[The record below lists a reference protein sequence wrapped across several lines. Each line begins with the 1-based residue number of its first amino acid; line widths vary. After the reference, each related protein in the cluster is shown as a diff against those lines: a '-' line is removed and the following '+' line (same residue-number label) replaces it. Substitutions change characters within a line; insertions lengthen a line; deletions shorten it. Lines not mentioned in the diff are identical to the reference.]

1 VAAVAAGEGRVSTH
15 DEDILDFDFFD
26 EGATTEAPAR
36 EEPGGRPSGRGPRR
50 PHVRPGGWT
59 PLLRLIGLIAFAI
72 LLVVLVVVWAQGC
85 AGDRKRDAYS
95 DYSGELRPIAQ
106 DSAKI
111 GQDLAELLTTPGLKQ
126 DDLETQLSGLIE
138 QQKLDVTNAQELDPP
153 GPLTP
158 SNEHAIDALQLRVSG
173 LQGMLNV
180 FKSTKASKDATAAGQ
195 LLAEQAT
202 RLTASD
208 VVWEDLFRK
217 PATAVLEDEGIDGVS
232 MPESNFVE
240 NPQLYTASSMSAI
253 WQRIHGAST
262 GGTPAGA
269 HGSSLA
275 YVRAQPSGQTL
286 STDNETTIQVST
298 DLAFEVGVTNSGD
311 FQEVSV
317 KVTLTIPKQPSPI
330 VKNAT
335 IDLIDPG
342 TTKSVTFRD
351 FGEVPIGEPVSVQV
365 AVQPV
370 QGETNKGNNSAEF
383 PVIFSLAAP

>member
-1 VAAVAAGEGRVSTH
+1 VSTH
-15 DEDILDFDFFD
+15 DDDILDFDFFD

-36 EEPGGRPSGRGPRR
+36 EEAGRRPSGRGPRR

-59 PLLRLIGLIAFAI
+59 PLLRLVGLIAFAI

-85 AGDRKRDAYS
+85 AGDRKRDAYA
-95 DYSGELRPIAQ
+95 DYTGDLRPIAQ
-106 DSAKI
+106 DSSKI

-126 DDLETQLSGLIE
+126 AELETQLSGLIE
-138 QQKLDVTNAQELDPP
+138 QQRLDVTRAQDLDPP

-158 SNEHAIDALQLRVSG
+158 ESEYAIDSLELRVSG

-180 FKSTKASKDATAAGQ
+180 FKATKSSKDATAAGQ
-195 LLAEQAT
+195 LLAEQGL
-202 RLTASD
+202 RLTSSD
-208 VVWEDLFRK
+208 VVWDDFFRK
-217 PATAVLEDEGIDGVS
+217 PSVAVLEDEGIEGVAV
-232 MPESNFVE
+232 PESNFVE
-240 NPQLYTASSMSAI
+240 NGQLYTASSMSAI

-275 YVRAQPSGQTL
+275 YVRAQPSGLTL

-298 DLAFEVGVTNSGD
+298 DLAFDVGVTNSGD

-317 KVTLTIPKQPSPI
+317 KVTLTIPKQPTPI
-330 VKNAT
+330 VKTAT

-342 TTKSVTFRD
+342 TTKTVTFRD

-365 AVQPV
+365 AVLPV
-370 QGETNKGNNSAEF
+370 QGETNKANNSAEF

>member
-1 VAAVAAGEGRVSTH
+1 MSTH

-85 AGDRKRDAYS
+85 AGDRKRDSYS
-95 DYSGELRPIAQ
+95 NYTGDLRPIAQ

-180 FKSTKASKDATAAGQ
+180 FKSTKTSKDATAAGQ

-217 PATAVLEDEGIDGVS
+217 PATAVLEDEGIEGVS
-232 MPESNFVE
+232 MPESKFVE
-240 NPQLYTASSMSAI
+240 NPQLYLSL
-253 WQRIHGAST
+253 IH
-262 GGTPAGA
+262 
-269 HGSSLA
+269 
-275 YVRAQPSGQTL
+275 
-286 STDNETTIQVST
+286 I
-298 DLAFEVGVTNSGD
+298 
-311 FQEVSV
+311 
-317 KVTLTIPKQPSPI
+317 
-330 VKNAT
+330 
-335 IDLIDPG
+335 
-342 TTKSVTFRD
+342 
-351 FGEVPIGEPVSVQV
+351 
-365 AVQPV
+365 
-370 QGETNKGNNSAEF
+370 
-383 PVIFSLAAP
+383 